1 MKAFPST
8 GPKMQF
14 MNLSY
19 IVGFVICM
27 TGTMSTAMMMILLLL
42 ILTMG
47 TPLDMIQIEV
57 ILQTDPHLLQK
68 IQIAQQ
74 LAFASFGYYSKFLFQ
89 KSKGTEHCS

>member
-19 IVGFVICM
+19 TVGFVICM

-42 ILTMG
+42 ILMMG
-47 TPLDMIQIEV
+47 IPLDMIQIEGIPQTAPPH
-57 ILQTDPHLLQK
+57 ILQRPR
-68 IQIAQQ
+68 IAQQ
-74 LAFASFGYYSKFLFQ
+74 FTFASFGYYSEQYPYLQ
-89 KSKGTEHCS
+89 S